1 MTARIYTPFTYLIGW
16 KDLNLWYYG
25 VRFARNCHP
34 DDLWTTYFTS
44 SKTVKQIREE
54 YGDPDVVEIRQT
66 FNDSLQARL
75 WEETVL
81 RRIKAVRDRRWLNKS
96 NCGKEFCNEQC
107 SKEHRRKISIS
118 LKGSSFSE
126 DHRKNL
132 SEAMRGRVAPNKGVP
147 HSEETKS
154 KISKSLTGVPRSE
167 ESRRKQAETR
177 TGKTYPKL
185 NGMALTGT

>member
-1 MTARIYTPFTYLIGW
+1 
-16 KDLNLWYYG
+16 
-25 VRFARNCHP
+25 
-34 DDLWTTYFTS
+34 
-44 SKTVKQIREE
+44 
-54 YGDPDVVEIRQT
+54 
-66 FNDSLQARL
+66 
-75 WEETVL
+75 
-81 RRIKAVRDRRWLNKS
+81 
-96 NCGKEFCNEQC
+96 
-107 SKEHRRKISIS
+107 

-132 SEAMRGRVAPNKGVP
+132 SEAMKGRVAPNKGVP